1 MNSELAYIHS
11 QCHGQELSRAAQREQ
26 RFDAAAS
33 RNRGSRPGRMILN
46 LRISRGWRALTIRR
60 AAVGK
65 A

>member
-1 MNSELAYIHS
+1 MNSELTYIHS

-26 RFDAAAS
+26 RVDAAAS
-33 RNRGSRPGRMILN
+33 RDRGSRRGQTILN
-46 LRISRGWRALTIRR
+46 LRISRVWRALAIRR